1 MPTNDEPNIAAGGDV
16 ASQDNIGSP
25 GGGGSPSF
33 GKNWQGVMKS
43 SRKVIRLSSS

>member
-25 GGGGSPSF
+25 GGGDRQASGRT
-33 GKNWQGVMKS
+33 GKA
-43 SRKVIRLSSS
+43 